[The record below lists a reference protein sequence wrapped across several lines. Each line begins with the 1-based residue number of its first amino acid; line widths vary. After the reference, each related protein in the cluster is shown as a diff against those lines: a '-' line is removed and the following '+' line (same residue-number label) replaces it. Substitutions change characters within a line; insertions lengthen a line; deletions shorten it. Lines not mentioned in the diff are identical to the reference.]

1 MDAAVYKRQS
11 PDSAIDNIIRWAT
24 PAHCFQRAARAD
36 VEVGGAIIRKGQRA
50 GLYYGSA
57 KFDEHVFE
65 RPLEF
70 DILRNLNPHLAFGG
84 NGAHYGIG
92 ANLAR
97 MEIELI
103 FNEIA
108 N

>member
-24 PAHCFQRAARAD
+24 PAHCFQRTARSD
-36 VEVGGAIIRKGQRA
+36 VEVGGVIIRKGQRA

-57 KFDEHVFE
+57 NFDEHAFE

-70 DILRNLNPHLAFGG
+70 DIPIRTWPSAETAPTMALAPTSR
-84 NGAHYGIG
+84 AW
-92 ANLAR
+92 R
-97 MEIELI
+97 SS
-103 FNEIA
+103 
-108 N
+108 